1 MFKGNKRFY
10 ISLFLAL
17 TLLFNLMPVTNATDL
32 PFTDVSTSSTFY
44 EAIKYCYDKGIMR
57 GTAPTEFSPNAHLER
72 AMMVTIL
79 YRISGS
85 SMRRA
90 PTGFTDVP
98 AGSYFYYAVG
108 WAQYFNIVNG
118 VSSTSFA
125 PDDTVSHEQMMVM
138 LYRYATNYE
147 NYTYSLISGSYAAGL
162 NDYSIIDSYA
172 RAAVNWALNC
182 GIIDEGTTWFHPS
195 MGTSRQWCAQYLF
208 DFLSKVLGTGKS
220 FAIRSLSVGRSSNI
234 SYIISSMGYQS
245 CLGYDLTP
253 REMKF
258 ALQNSKILFSH
269 SHGGDDSIV
278 LNGGSL
284 TAADIRKN
292 SLSNLELA
300 YISACYAGN
309 NFITALRDTGG
320 AGAVVGFK
328 STISAGSDSNGIHYF
343 NERFFYYLKNGNS
356 IYNSIR
362 KARADT
368 YEVYKAYYGSDQAV
382 YYGSYHAN

>member
-1 MFKGNKRFY
+1 MKCEDILLKIY
-10 ISLFLAL
+10 LTYFLASSIITMESPFHDTIMDDCL
-17 TLLFNLMPVTNATDL
+17 READWNRGKPYTYRTEDYDFLMRSPKLFAREPLNQSVA
-32 PFTDVSTSSTFY
+32 
-44 EAIKYCYDKGIMR
+44 AR
-57 GTAPTEFSPNAHLER
+57 
-72 AMMVTIL
+72 
-79 YRISGS
+79 SGS
-85 SMRRA
+85 FV
-90 PTGFTDVP
+90 PTDRFE
-98 AGSYFYYAVG
+98 
-108 WAQYFNIVNG
+108 N
-118 VSSTSFA
+118 
-125 PDDTVSHEQMMVM
+125 
-138 LYRYATNYE
+138 RYATNYE

-382 YYGSYHAN
+382 YYGSYYAN